1 VSFPA
6 LAQPIVGA
14 PLAGGPSTPEL
25 AAAVSNAGGLGFL
38 AAGYLTPD
46 TVAGQIARVQE
57 LTEDRY
63 GLNIFCLADRTV
75 DPDALERY
83 AESLE
88 ADARALGAELGTP
101 HFEDDA
107 FEAKIELALREAP
120 DVVSFTFGC
129 PSGEVIGRL
138 RDAGIAVWV
147 TVTDV
152 AEAVFA
158 DLRGADALVVQG
170 AEAGGHRASFADVAG
185 IGELGLLP
193 LLRLT
198 ARATT
203 LPLVAAGGIADGAGV
218 AAVLAG
224 GAAAA
229 QVGTAFMR
237 SPEAGTSA
245 THREAL
251 ALPGATQVTRAFTGR
266 RARGIVNRFMEEHD
280 AQAPAAYP
288 QVHHLTAPLRAAARA
303 GGDADAINLWAG
315 EAYPLGREESAGD
328 LVRRLGAEARAALAG
343 VEERWAGSAGPNTA
357 G

>member
-1 VSFPA
+1 MSFPP
-6 LAQPIVGA
+6 LAEPIVGA

-57 LTEDRY
+57 LTEARY
-63 GLNIFCLADRTV
+63 GLNIFCVSERAV
-75 DPDALERY
+75 DADALERY
-83 AESLE
+83 ASSLE
-88 ADARALGAELGTP
+88 ADARAHGVELGTP
-101 HFEDDA
+101 RYEDDG
-107 FEAKIELALREAP
+107 FDAKVELALQECP

-129 PSGEVIGRL
+129 PSAEVIERL

-152 AEAVFA
+152 AEAVIA
-158 DLRGADALVVQG
+158 DLHGADALVVQG

-185 IGELGLLP
+185 VGELGLLP

-198 ARATT
+198 ARATM

-224 GAAAA
+224 GAVSA
-229 QVGTAFMR
+229 QVGTALMR
-237 SPEAGTSA
+237 CPEAGTSGP
-245 THREAL
+245 HREAL
-251 ALPGATQVTRAFTGR
+251 DLPGATRITRAFTGR

-280 AQAPAAYP
+280 AQAPSAYP
-288 QVHHLTAPLRAAARA
+288 EVHQLTAPLRAAARA
-303 GGDADAINLWAG
+303 EGDADAINLWAG

-328 LVRRLGAEARAALAG
+328 LVRRIGAEARAALAG
-343 VEERWAGSAGPNTA
+343 ARERWAGPNAAG
-357 G
+357 